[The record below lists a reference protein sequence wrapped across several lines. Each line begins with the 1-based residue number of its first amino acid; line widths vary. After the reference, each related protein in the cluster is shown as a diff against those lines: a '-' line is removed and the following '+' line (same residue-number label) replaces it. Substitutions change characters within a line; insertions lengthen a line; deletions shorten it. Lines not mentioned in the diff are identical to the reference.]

1 MDGSQPVAHRGRE
14 TQLLLV
20 TIGVSI
26 GVLLL
31 LSRFRF
37 PERAAEPPATPA
49 AAPLERLAA
58 RAAYDELASTMADL
72 ERRLTGPVAVLP
84 VSPQREGRFAVAPR
98 VTPDRAIALLR
109 EDETLPGESA
119 STSRIISRDRA
130 GEWAVIGVPH
140 DADAVVLA
148 RVGPPRPGPR
158 YVVAVEGTANA
169 LTLRPVYVGRTALV
183 QDERT
188 STPLLSLSG
197 LQDEVPRGAAI
208 FSLDGTFI
216 GLVAGGGGSTITVIP
231 GDFLKEV
238 AASATAAAERRR
250 GHLGIR
256 VEALTE
262 SLGRATGATVG
273 VIVNDVIH
281 PGPAVGVLLPGDV
294 IQSIGGA
301 PVTTVGDFRRAEEAI
316 TPSQTVS
323 VSILRRRAA
332 EQVTVRAADSLA
344 MTAPAPVDVPGF
356 VLRPVEGSGI
366 EVVAIDAGTPAARAG
381 LQRGDLIVAIDG
393 RAAEDVSGLMR
404 AFSGAP
410 VGGAWVLTVHRG
422 LQRHTLALEKR

>member
-1 MDGSQPVAHRGRE
+1 MARE
-14 TQLLLV
+14 TRLLLV
-20 TIGVSI
+20 TIAVSI

-37 PERAAEPPATPA
+37 PAQAAEPPATPS

-58 RAAYDELASTMADL
+58 RAAYDELSSTMADL
-72 ERRLTGPVAVLP
+72 ERRLTGPVVVLA
-84 VSPQREGRFAVAPR
+84 VSPQRGRFAVAPR

-119 STSRIISRDRA
+119 STSRIIHRDRA
-130 GEWAVIGVPH
+130 GEWAVVGVPH
-140 DADAVVLA
+140 DADAVVTA

-169 LTLRPVYVGRTALV
+169 LTLRPVYVGRTSLL

-208 FSLDGTFI
+208 FSLEGTFI

-231 GDFLKEV
+231 GDFLKGVSER
-238 AASATAAAERRR
+238 ATPTAERRR
-250 GHLGIR
+250 GDLGVR
-256 VEALTE
+256 VEVLTNA
-262 SLGRATGATVG
+262 LGRATGATVG
-273 VIVNDVIH
+273 VIVNEVIV
-281 PGPAVGVLLPGDV
+281 PGPAADVLLPGDV

-301 PVTTVGDFRRAEEAI
+301 PITTVGDFRRAEEALV
-316 TPSQTVS
+316 PNQAVG

-332 EQVTVRAADSLA
+332 EQVTVRAADVLA

-356 VLRPVEGSGI
+356 VLRTVGEHGI
-366 EVVAIDAGTPAARAG
+366 EVVAVDAGTPAARAG
-381 LQRGDLIVAIDG
+381 LLRGDLIVAIDG
-393 RAAEDVSGLMR
+393 RPAGASDVLLRG
-404 AFSGAP
+404 FSRAP
-410 VGGAWVLTVHRG
+410 VGSAWVLTVHRG
-422 LQRHTLALEKR
+422 PQRHSLALEKR